1 VGAVG
6 DRVHV
11 TVRRSLALVLA
22 AVAAATSVG
31 AVLPAGATPAS
42 APIDSLLIQASAV
55 GKGLTR
61 STYEGG
67 RSLSRS
73 TVGGLCAY
81 RSVTDALRTRR
92 VQVRFVPQRAPKTQ
106 TLLSQEVAT
115 YAPRG
120 AAAAL
125 DEVRTLERLCTKQ
138 TTIYFGRANKKGSE
152 QLTPFTIPG
161 LRDAVAMTVHFVRP
175 KYDEVPAADR
185 HDVFTYQ
192 VHGETLTAIYVF
204 GSGTATVASLTAL
217 GSRAATAAHAKLLAH
232 S

>member
-1 VGAVG
+1 MEGAVG
-6 DRVHV
+6 DRVRV
-11 TVRRSLALVLA
+11 SVRRSLVLA

-31 AVLPAGATPAS
+31 AAVPAGASPAS

-92 VQVRFVPQRAPKTQ
+92 VQVRFVPQHALKTQ
-106 TLLSQEVAT
+106 ALLSQEVAI
-115 YAPRG
+115 YVPHG
-120 AAAAL
+120 AGAAL
-125 DEVRTLERLCTKQ
+125 DEVRALERLCTKK
-138 TTIYFGRANKKGSE
+138 TTIYFGKANHKGSE

-161 LRDAVAMTVHFVRP
+161 LPDAVAMSDHLVRP
-175 KYDEVPAADR
+175 KYDGVPAADR
-185 HDVFTYQ
+185 HDVFIYQ
-192 VHGETLTAIYVF
+192 VHGDTMTAIYAF
-204 GSGTATVASLTAL
+204 GRGTATLASLTAL
-217 GSRAATAAHAKLLAH
+217 ASRAATAAHAKLLAH
-232 S
+232 A